1 MRADKE
7 KMHSMKKADVS
18 PKDRSALLADTLRR
32 YRLAAGFSQ
41 QSVAA
46 AIGISRSAYT
56 YYETGKTSPDPTTLN
71 RIAKIF
77 DVPLEVFFQEEGH
90 TDGARFRDPGVKP
103 RRAPKKIKEDPQKV
117 GGLTGEEKTL
127 VAYLR
132 SRGISGADALE
143 VLKKFYDYM
152 VDPDTYFS

>member
-90 TDGARFRDPGVKP
+90 TDGARFRDPGAKP
-103 RRAPKKIKEDPQKV
+103 RRAPKKIKVDPQKV
-117 GGLTGEEKTL
+117 GGADRGRENFGG
-127 VAYLR
+127 APAQPGDLR
-132 SRGISGADALE
+132 GRRAGGIEE
-143 VLKKFYDYM
+143 VL
-152 VDPDTYFS
+152 